1 MHIVESWRSVLKPSS
16 KTTSRKFDRKTTYN
30 LLWSYVVPLSLI
42 TPIMLSI
49 VVRQHEQLFTDTLPG
64 DRLYI
69 LGFILFIAQVSLV
82 PIMASLVKNTATM
95 VDIKPSFDDAFLITA
110 ISATPFFVVSVFY
123 LVPSLAFNIIM
134 HGVAAAAS
142 SLLIYLGIKNVFDL
156 QRRGARIML
165 TMTVLSAAS
174 LGFGILLIGTLMVW
188 EEIQIFQFS
197 IS

>member
-1 MHIVESWRSVLKPSS
+1 MSIIQSWLLVLKPSPR
-16 KTTSRKFDRKTTYN
+16 TEFQRPGVLQMFFA
-30 LLWSYVVPLSLI
+30 YVVPLSLI

-49 VVRQHEQLFTDTLPG
+49 VVRQHEELFIDILPG

-95 VDIKPSFDDAFLITA
+95 VDIKPSFDDAFLIMA

-123 LVPSLAFNIIM
+123 LVPSLAFNIVM
-134 HGVAAAAS
+134 HGIAAAAS
-142 SLLIYLGIKNVFDL
+142 SVLVYLGIKHVFDL

-165 TMTVLSAAS
+165 TITVLSAAS

-188 EEIQIFQFS
+188 EEIQIFQFAVS
-197 IS
+197 